1 MKESRFTRLLF
12 IAWMALLFSACTQKE
27 TADTSVLSVELLDQT
42 EKGAKMEFNTRV
54 TGLPIRAVHDK

>member
-12 IAWMALLFSACTQKE
+12 IAWMVLLFSACTQKE

-42 EKGAKMEFNTRV
+42 EKGAKMEFTTRV

>member
-1 MKESRFTRLLF
+1 MRLLF
-12 IAWMALLFSACTQKE
+12 IALMALLFSACTQKE

>member
-1 MKESRFTRLLF
+1 MKESRFMRLLF
-12 IAWMALLFSACTQKE
+12 IALMALLFSACTQKE

>member
-27 TADTSVLSVELLDQT
+27 TADTSALSVELLDQT